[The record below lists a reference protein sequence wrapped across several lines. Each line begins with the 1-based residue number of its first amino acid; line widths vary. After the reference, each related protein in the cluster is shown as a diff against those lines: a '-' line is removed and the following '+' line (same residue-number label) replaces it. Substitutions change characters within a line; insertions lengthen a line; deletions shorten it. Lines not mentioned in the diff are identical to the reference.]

1 MHEEPFF
8 GLLVFRG
15 NRFISQVIFIEN
27 LAKPKQ
33 SRSPPS
39 QSLHRTVARGARV
52 GCVASGVYGVPRASV
67 NHQRENARGVR
78 GQKRTV
84 LPFSPEVNLYN
95 YVCATRTSHAP
106 NRCTKPVK
114 KG

>member
-1 MHEEPFF
+1 MHEEQFF

-27 LAKPKQ
+27 LAKPLL
-33 SRSPPS
+33 PI
-39 QSLHRTVARGARV
+39 VAQNRGAWGACA

-95 YVCATRTSHAP
+95 YVCVQHE
-106 NRCTKPVK
+106 NKLK
-114 KG
+114 KT